1 MTNIAE
7 LRARKNRMSQK
18 ELAEKIGV
26 TQTSISLWENNPL
39 SMNAVNIVKVCKF
52 FGVTSDE
59 ILGINK
65 DKEVTL

>member
-26 TQTSISLWENNPL
+26 TQASISLWENNPL

-52 FGVTSDE
+52 FEVTSDE